1 MGPFERS
8 FHFLARRRGILPVA
22 LAVLLGLAV
31 AGAVQVSLAEDIF
44 ALLPADEPRVAE
56 TRLALDRYRGL
67 ERIVIALEADSE
79 GTLAAAVDEAD
90 ESLRK
95 LHGVKSVVSRV
106 DRAAQEDFFNE
117 YAGKAPLLFDAD
129 LERQL
134 APRLNR
140 AYFAGQL
147 QRYLDEQA
155 GSEGISVASRFRQ
168 DPFGLDEL
176 VYQRVAHLN
185 GGFRGRIDGKGRI
198 LSDDGRFAVLFV
210 EADFASSDTGRGRE
224 FMEELAQALPGNV
237 TCHVIGAHR
246 SSVDNAVVLR
256 RDMHL
261 TIATSIVAITLLFL
275 VVFRSLTPI
284 VLPLLSVGFGF
295 LMALGA
301 QGWLRGELSAITM
314 GFSAVLLGIAVDYSI
329 HLIATFGSE
338 SGERPERAR
347 AAIAHVGRPAFVAA
361 LTTIAA
367 VFMLRFSNFDGLH
380 QLAEM
385 AIAGIAGALVFALL
399 AGPQLLRVA
408 GPKARAAHALRS
420 ALQVVSAWRRAVGRG
435 MIVIPLLL
443 TIGLFMFARNVAF
456 DGDVMNLDGK
466 SAQTR
471 ESETLVQQAFGQ
483 ETLSR
488 TLLVSGGDNL
498 EAALRENDLNAR
510 VLQRVNIPHEGLS
523 WVLPAR
529 STQRENLA
537 RWRSFWS
544 DTRIGSLKTE
554 MAAARAKRPDTGDE
568 IGFSEDMIEQR
579 FAELFAAVRVATPP
593 AELDAGSLKKKPMWA
608 LLSSYVSEGERTY
621 VGSTATLEPARV
633 PELRAAAT
641 SAIVLNKGGFVARMV
656 QFIQGD
662 LLLMGGLSLTLVVLV
677 LALTFRSAR
686 DVLIAL
692 VPVAG
697 GMIWTLG
704 LMSLLGISFNIINT
718 LVTVFIAGLGIDYG
732 IFFVQTWRG
741 SKDAPEADRRLSHA
755 GAGVVVAALTTL
767 FGFGSLALANHPAL
781 FSVGVTTAIGVSS
794 ALLLTLFV
802 VPTLLEMTAPKKPE
816 PDAPARATR
825 DTAVSPEAGN
835 DEA

>member
-8 FHFLARRRGILPVA
+8 FHYFARRRGILPAA
-22 LAVLLGLAV
+22 LVLLLGFAV
-31 AGAVQVSLAEDIF
+31 AGAVQVKFAEDIF

-67 ERIVIALEADSE
+67 ERIVIALEHDDPAA
-79 GTLAAAVDEAD
+79 LAGAVDDAD
-90 ESLRK
+90 RALRD
-95 LHGVKSVVSRV
+95 LPGVKSVVSRV

-129 LERQL
+129 LEREL
-134 APRLNR
+134 APRLTR
-140 AYFAGQL
+140 QYFAGQL

-155 GSEGISVASRFRQ
+155 GSEGISIASRFRQ
-168 DPFGLDEL
+168 DPFGFDEL
-176 VYQRVAHLN
+176 VYRRVGHLN
-185 GGFRGRIDGKGRI
+185 GGFRGRIDGSGRI
-198 LSDDGRFAVLFV
+198 LSEDGRFAVLFI

-224 FMEELAQALPGNV
+224 FMQAIEQALPSDV
-237 TCHVIGAHR
+237 ASHVIGAHR
-246 SSVDNAVVLR
+246 SSVDNAQVLR

-261 TIATSIVAITLLFL
+261 TIATSVVAIVLLF
-275 VVFRSLTPI
+275 VIVFRSLTPI

-295 LMALGA
+295 VLALGA

-314 GFSAVLLGIAVDYSI
+314 GFAAVLLGIAVDYSI
-329 HLIATFGSE
+329 HLIATYGSE

-347 AAIAHVGRPAFVAA
+347 SAIAHVGRPAFVAA

-367 VFMLRFSNFDGLH
+367 IFMLRFSNFDGLH

-385 AIAGIAGALVFALL
+385 AIAGIAGALAFALL
-399 AGPQLLRVA
+399 AGPQLLRAA
-408 GPKARAAHALRS
+408 GPKAGAINGLRS
-420 ALQVVSAWRRAVGRG
+420 TLQAAARVRRTGGRWLLVAALVVTSALSFSASTVE
-435 MIVIPLLL
+435 
-443 TIGLFMFARNVAF
+443 F

-471 ESETLVQQAFGQ
+471 ESEGRVQQAFGQ

-510 VLQRVNIPHEGLS
+510 VLQAMHVPHEGLS

-529 STQRENLA
+529 ATQRENLD
-537 RWRSFWS
+537 RWRAFWS
-544 DTRIGSLKTE
+544 ETRIAALKTE
-554 MAAARAKRPDTGDE
+554 MAAARATRPDTGTE
-568 IGFSEDMIEQR
+568 VGFSADALEER
-579 FAELFAAVRVATPP
+579 FADLFGAIRAAAPP
-593 AELDAGSLKKKPMWA
+593 AELDAASIRKKPLWA
-608 LLSSYVSEGERTY
+608 LLASYVSEGERTY
-621 VGSTATLEPARV
+621 VGTTATIDAARV
-633 PELRAAAT
+633 NELRAAAP

-656 QFIQGD
+656 GFIQGD
-662 LLLMGGLSLTLVVLV
+662 LLLVGGLALVLVVLV
-677 LALTFRSAR
+677 LAVTFRSLR
-686 DVLIAL
+686 EVLIAL

-697 GMIWTLG
+697 GMVWTLG
-704 LMSLLGISFNIINT
+704 LMSLLGIPFNIINT

-741 SKDAPEADRRLSHA
+741 SKDAAEAERRLTHA
-755 GAGVVVAALTTL
+755 GSGVLVAALTTL

-781 FSVGVTTAIGVSS
+781 FSVGVTTAIGVTS

-802 VPTLLEMTAPKKPE
+802 VPTLLEMTAPRQQQ
-816 PDAPARATR
+816 PDAPAR
-825 DTAVSPEAGN
+825 PEQEAG
-835 DEA
+835 DGKA